1 MFSHPPRSTQP
12 DTLVPYTTVC
22 QTARGDR
29 RRSGEGQNDGGR
41 QDVFQHDVFPCPAD
55 AECTACTSIHTREGR
70 LFRAASFRRA
80 LRPEGRRSK
89 RPPADTFRPR
99 ISATQATDIGY
110 PAARAPVPA
119 ERDIVLDPL
128 PPR

>member
-55 AECTACTSIHTREGR
+55 AECTACTSINNRGGR

-80 LRPEGRRSK
+80 LRPAGRRSK
-89 RPPADTFRPR
+89 RPPADPVRTR
-99 ISATQATDIGY
+99 IAATPALDIGH
-110 PAARAPVPA
+110 PPSRTQGPA
-119 ERDIVLDPL
+119 EDDIAL
-128 PPR
+128 